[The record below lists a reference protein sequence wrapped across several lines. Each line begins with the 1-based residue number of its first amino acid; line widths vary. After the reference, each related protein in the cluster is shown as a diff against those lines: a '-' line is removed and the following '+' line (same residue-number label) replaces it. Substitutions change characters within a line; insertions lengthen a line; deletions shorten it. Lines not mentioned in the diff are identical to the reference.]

1 MRDIRALL
9 IMVLGVIIFIALLPA
24 LLWLFAIILI
34 LIANFAIY
42 SRVKYR
48 RMMKDA
54 QEQFKDMYQD
64 DYTNNRQNSNRNID
78 PDVIDVEYTEK
89 EDDES

>member
-34 LIANFAIY
+34 LIAIFAIY
-42 SRVKYR
+42 SRVKYL
-48 RMMKDA
+48 RMMKNA